1 MNIYVSHLSW
11 GTKSDSLQNLFSQ
24 YGEVSSANVIT
35 DRETGRSRGFGFVE
49 MPNETEGQ
57 AAIDA
62 LDGTDFEAALPAD
75 RSVWPHVDIFIPTYN
90 ESLDVIKPTVYAAL
104 NMDWPADKLHV
115 YVLDDG
121 SRDFIQAFAEAAG
134 AGYIKR

>member
-1 MNIYVSHLSW
+1 MVLGYFQVCWVL
-11 GTKSDSLQNLFSQ
+11 
-24 YGEVSSANVIT
+24 
-35 DRETGRSRGFGFVE
+35 DRK
-49 MPNETEGQ
+49 P
-57 AAIDA
+57 
-62 LDGTDFEAALPAD
+62 AALPAD

-134 AGYIKR
+134 AGHIQRLDRATSSAKSTIMPRRATSTTR